1 MIFVAFSKLVESLF
15 RYTKQWLH
23 NHRKTSL
30 VAVLEHIKDEV
41 MLVGTLSMVL
51 LIAESW
57 FASWCVP
64 EDTQYVP
71 ALSQDYCKTI
81 YKFSN
86 ASLSLTPKR
95 SPGRRLSA
103 TMRKP
108 CPAGQTHFM
117 DINAIHQVDF
127 LIFEFTHIL
136 YSICV
141 VLLSRFWAQELVR
154 WEKEMLTSGKSF
166 ANGISSEVVTKP
178 ANIFEEY
185 FAAFKQQFTHFR
197 AKGMDAF
204 TAAVLRQFYIISQ
217 KKDQNY
223 RFFSIV
229 KEELE
234 QDFDEI
240 CGIDS
245 VLWLFTAFL
254 SSLKAK
260 VHLALPLI
268 YQWLAQYL

>member
-1 MIFVAFSKLVESLF
+1 
-15 RYTKQWLH
+15 
-23 NHRKTSL
+23 
-30 VAVLEHIKDEV
+30 

-127 LIFEFTHIL
+127 LFFGWHLPIL
-136 YSICV
+136 STVYACLALAILGPGACQMGKKKCLPLEK
-141 VLLSRFWAQELVR
+141 VLQMVL
-154 WEKEMLTSGKSF
+154 
-166 ANGISSEVVTKP
+166 
-178 ANIFEEY
+178 
-185 FAAFKQQFTHFR
+185 R
-197 AKGMDAF
+197 AK
-204 TAAVLRQFYIISQ
+204 
-217 KKDQNY
+217 
-223 RFFSIV
+223 
-229 KEELE
+229 
-234 QDFDEI
+234 
-240 CGIDS
+240 
-245 VLWLFTAFL
+245 
-254 SSLKAK
+254 
-260 VHLALPLI
+260 
-268 YQWLAQYL
+268 